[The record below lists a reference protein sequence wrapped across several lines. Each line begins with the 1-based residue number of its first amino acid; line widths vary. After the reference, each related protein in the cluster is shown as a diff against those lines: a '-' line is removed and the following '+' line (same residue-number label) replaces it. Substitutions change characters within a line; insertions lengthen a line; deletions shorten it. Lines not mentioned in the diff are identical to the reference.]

1 VRAAGSGW
9 IVKDRTPGRRGFRRS
24 RDESNPVEDGTR
36 LNGRIFSPTGARRHC
51 PGFKGAR
58 RWGAGR
64 QAGSGNSAGG
74 VGALR
79 RAAPG
84 SAPPPP
90 PNPPPSRLCAAV
102 RLGRDDKWA
111 PTPLS
116 ASVGG
121 GAKSSPI
128 GGGGPRLRGGGG
140 RPQTR
145 YLTRAMVRLAQ
156 APRSL
161 VSPLR
166 HGAKP
171 RRATSPD
178 GGGFAAPELHVIL
191 VSCIRKKPP

>member
-1 VRAAGSGW
+1 MRAAGSGW

-24 RDESNPVEDGTR
+24 RDESNPVEDGAR

-90 PNPPPSRLCAAV
+90 PNPPPSR
-102 RLGRDDKWA
+102 G
-111 PTPLS
+111 
-116 ASVGG
+116 
-121 GAKSSPI
+121 
-128 GGGGPRLRGGGG
+128 
-140 RPQTR
+140 
-145 YLTRAMVRLAQ
+145 RAMRWPSSVVTLQGRRREILPHRGRGTASSRWRGP
-156 APRSL
+156 AADAVSDAGDGAIGPGTRSL

-171 RRATSPD
+171 RRATSPV

-191 VSCIRKKPP
+191 VLCIRKKPP